1 MRTISDH
8 DQRRHHPTLPRV
20 PWILAAALA
29 LAPAA
34 ALGAQQEMAAQ
45 QEEDPY
51 IWLEE
56 VEGQEALAWATE
68 RSDATL
74 ATLSERPEYR
84 PIYDDILEI
93 LTSDDRIAYPS
104 IRGDMLYN
112 FWTDEDNPRGIYR
125 RTTWEDYLAGDPA
138 WEVVLDIDA
147 IAEAEGVPWSY
158 GGMTCLPPEERMC
171 LVRLSR
177 GGADAVETREF
188 DLAEAEF
195 VEDGFFLPEAKGGAT
210 WVDENTLLVA
220 TDFGEGSL
228 TTSGYARIVKR
239 WERGTPLEDA
249 ETVFEGE
256 ATDVS
261 VSAGAMESATDR
273 HVVVFHRPSFFDGT
287 MFLYDDGA
295 LTKVEIPTDAF
306 AFPFREKMIVSLD
319 SDWEVGGE
327 TYVAGSVIA
336 TNFDAFMNG
345 ERDFHVVAAPTD
357 RITIMGTSPTE
368 NHLIVSTIE
377 DVKGRLWRYT
387 PTSDGWS
394 REQIDLPDFGSVGV
408 SASDI
413 HTDRFF
419 FTYSTFTQPTTLYLS
434 EADGSVREVR
444 SMPAMFDAEG
454 LEVSQHRA
462 TSKDGTEIPYFL
474 VRAGDT
480 EMDGASPTLLSAY
493 GGFNISRR
501 PFYSAELGKAWLERG
516 GVYALA
522 NIRGGGEYGPDWW
535 KAAQLE
541 NRQRAFDDFLAVA
554 EDLIAR
560 GITSPDH
567 LGIQGGSNGG
577 LLVGAAMTQRPDLF
591 DAVLVDVPLLD
602 MKRYNKLLAGA
613 SWMAEYGD
621 PDTDDWEYIKEYSP
635 YQNVH
640 ADREYPRALFSTTTR
655 DDRVHPG
662 HARKMA
668 HKMLDQGHPILYYEN
683 TEGGHGS
690 GVTPEQR
697 ARMSAIRYTYLHM
710 MLGPDGGVAEATE

>member
-8 DQRRHHPTLPRV
+8 DQRRQHPTLPRV
-20 PWILAAALA
+20 PWILAAALT

-34 ALGAQQEMAAQ
+34 ALGAQQEMAVQ
-45 QEEDPY
+45 EEEDPY

-56 VEGQEALAWATE
+56 VEGEEALAWAIE
-68 RSDATL
+68 QSEATL
-74 ATLSERPEYR
+74 AALSERPEYG
-84 PIYDDILEI
+84 PIYDDILEV

-112 FWTDEDNPRGIYR
+112 FWTDEEHERGIYR
-125 RTTWEDYLAGDPA
+125 RTTWEDYLSGDPT

-147 IAEAEGVPWSY
+147 LAEEEGVPWSY

-188 DLAEAEF
+188 DLADAEF

-210 WVDENTLLVA
+210 WVDENTLLVN

-261 VSAGAMESATDR
+261 VSAGSMESTTDR
-273 HVVVFHRPSFFDGT
+273 YLVVRHRPSFFDGT
-287 MFLYDDGA
+287 MYLYENGE
-295 LTKVEIPTDAF
+295 LTKVEIPTDAS

-327 TYVAGSVIA
+327 TYTAGSVIA

-345 ERDFHVVAAPTD
+345 ERDFHVVAEPTD

-387 PTSDGWS
+387 PTADGWS

-408 SASDI
+408 SASDV

-444 SMPAMFDAEG
+444 RMPDMFDAEG

-474 VRAGDT
+474 VHAGDT
-480 EMDGASPTLLSAY
+480 ELDGENPTLLSAY

-501 PFYSAELGKAWLERG
+501 PFYSAALGRAWLQRG
-516 GVYALA
+516 GVYAVA

-577 LLVGAAMTQRPDLF
+577 LLVGVAMTQRPDLF

-613 SWMAEYGD
+613 SWMAEYGN

-668 HKMLDQGHPILYYEN
+668 RKMMDQGHPILYYEN

-690 GVTPEQR
+690 GVTPEQQ
-697 ARMSAIRYTYLHM
+697 ARMAAIRYTYLHM
-710 MLGPDGGVAEATE
+710 MLGADGVGAEATE

>member
-1 MRTISDH
+1 MH
-8 DQRRHHPTLPRV
+8 DPATGNPQTVRITARLLV
-20 PWILAAALA
+20 WVLA
-29 LAPAA
+29 LTVAVP
-34 ALGAQQEMAAQ
+34 ALGAVAQQEMAN
-45 QEEDPY
+45 EEDPY

-56 VEGQEALAWATE
+56 VEGEDALAWATE
-68 RSDATL
+68 RSEATL
-74 ATLSERPEYR
+74 AELSERPEYQQ
-84 PIYDDILEI
+84 IYDDILAI
-93 LTSDDRIAYPS
+93 LTSDDRIPYPS

-112 FWTDEDNPRGIYR
+112 FWTDEDHPRGIYR
-125 RTTWEDYLAGDPA
+125 RTTWEDYLGGDPT

-147 IAEAEGVPWSY
+147 IAEAEDVPWSY
-158 GGMTCLPPEERMC
+158 SGMTCLPPEETMC

-188 DLAEAEF
+188 DLATAEF

-210 WVDENTLLVA
+210 WVDENTLLVN

-228 TTSGYARIVKR
+228 TTSGYSRIVKR

-249 ETVFEGE
+249 EIVFEGE
-256 ATDVS
+256 ETDVS
-261 VSAGAMESATDR
+261 VSAGAMESADDR
-273 HVVVFHRPSFFDGT
+273 YLVIRHRPSFFDGT
-287 MFLYDDGA
+287 MYLYEDGE
-295 LTKVEIPTDAF
+295 LTKVDIPTDAS
-306 AFPFREKMIVSLD
+306 AFPFQDMMLVSLD

-327 TYVAGSVIA
+327 TFTAGSVIA
-336 TNFDAFMNG
+336 TDFDAFMAG
-345 ERDFHVVAAPTD
+345 ERDFHVVAAPTES
-357 RITIMGTSPTE
+357 ITILGTRPTKS
-368 NHLIVSTIE
+368 HLIVTTIE

-387 PTSDGWS
+387 PTADGWTK
-394 REQIDLPDFGSVGV
+394 EQIEVPDFGSVGV
-408 SASDI
+408 GASDI

-419 FTYSTFTQPTTLYLS
+419 FTYSTYTQPNTLYLS
-434 EADGSVREVR
+434 EEDGTVREVR
-444 SMPAMFDAEG
+444 RMPEMFDAEG

-462 TSKDGTEIPYFL
+462 TSKDGTRIPYFL
-474 VRAGDT
+474 VHGADI
-480 EMDGASPTLLSAY
+480 EMNGQNPTLLSAY

-501 PFYSAELGKAWLERG
+501 PGYSGTVGKAWLERG
-516 GVYALA
+516 GVYAVA

-541 NRQRAFDDFLAVA
+541 NRQRAYDDFLAVA

-577 LLVGAAMTQRPDLF
+577 LLVGVAMTQRPDLF

-613 SWMAEYGD
+613 SWMAEYGN

-640 ADREYPRALFSTTTR
+640 ADRTYPRALFSTTTR

-668 HKMLDQGHPILYYEN
+668 HKMLDQGHPVLYYEN

-690 GVTPEQR
+690 GVTPEQT
-697 ARMSAIRYTYLHM
+697 ARMYAIRYTYLHM
-710 MLGPDGGVAEATE
+710 MLGPDGDVATD

>member
-1 MRTISDH
+1 MH
-8 DQRRHHPTLPRV
+8 DPATGIPQTVRITARL
-20 PWILAAALA
+20 LAWVLA
-29 LAPAA
+29 LTVAVPV
-34 ALGAQQEMAAQ
+34 LGAAQQEMAN
-45 QEEDPY
+45 EEDPY

-56 VEGQEALAWATE
+56 VEGEDALAWATE
-68 RSDATL
+68 RSEATL
-74 ATLSERPEYR
+74 AELSERPEYQ
-84 PIYDDILEI
+84 PIYDDILAI
-93 LTSDDRIAYPS
+93 LTSDDRIPYPS

-112 FWTDEDNPRGIYR
+112 FWTDDERPRGIYR
-125 RTTWEDYLAGDPA
+125 RTTWEDYLGGDPT

-147 IAEAEGVPWSY
+147 LAEAEDVPWSY
-158 GGMTCLPPEERMC
+158 SGMSCLPPEEVMC

-177 GGADAVETREF
+177 GGADAVEIREF

-210 WVDENTLLVA
+210 WVDENTLLVN

-228 TTSGYARIVKR
+228 TTSGYSRIVKR
-239 WERGTPLEDA
+239 WERGTPLEEA
-249 ETVFEGE
+249 EIVFEGE
-256 ATDVS
+256 ETDVS
-261 VSAGAMESATDR
+261 VSAGSMESADDR
-273 HVVVFHRPSFFDGT
+273 YLVIGHRPSFFDGT
-287 MFLYDDGA
+287 MYLYEDGE
-295 LTKVEIPTDAF
+295 LTKVDIPTDAS
-306 AFPFREKMIVSLD
+306 AFPFQDMMLVSLD

-327 TYVAGSVIA
+327 TFTAGSVIA
-336 TNFDAFMNG
+336 TDFDAFMAG
-345 ERDFHVVAAPTD
+345 ERDFHVVAAPTES
-357 RITIMGTSPTE
+357 ITILGTRPTKS
-368 NHLIVSTIE
+368 HLIVTTIE

-387 PTSDGWS
+387 PGEDGWTK
-394 REQIDLPDFGSVGV
+394 EQIDVPDFGSVGV
-408 SASDI
+408 GASDV

-419 FTYSTFTQPTTLYLS
+419 FTYSTFTQPNTLYLS
-434 EADGSVREVR
+434 EEDGTVREVR
-444 SMPAMFDAEG
+444 RMPEMFDAEG

-462 TSKDGTEIPYFL
+462 TSKDGTQIPYFL
-474 VRAGDT
+474 VHDADL
-480 EMDGASPTLLSAY
+480 EMDGENPTLLSAY

-501 PFYSAELGKAWLERG
+501 PGYSGTVGKAWLERG
-516 GVYALA
+516 GVYAVA

-541 NRQRAFDDFLAVA
+541 NRQRAFDDFIAVA
-554 EDLIAR
+554 EDLIER

-577 LLVGAAMTQRPDLF
+577 LLVGVAMTQRPDLF

-613 SWMAEYGD
+613 SWMAEYGN

-640 ADREYPRALFSTTTR
+640 ADQTYPRALFSTTTR

-683 TEGGHGS
+683 IEGGHGS
-690 GVTPEQR
+690 GVTPEQT
-697 ARMSAIRYTYLHM
+697 ARMYAIRYTYLHM
-710 MLGPDGGVAEATE
+710 MLGPDDEVADATD